1 VSGIL
6 WKAVPKR
13 VFDFS
18 NSFTSLTFTVIE
30 RIDISQYIDCMLA
43 VRVHTATV
51 AGGASLNFD
60 LIGDGYTSDDPGLQF
75 RTSSPLITSQAI
87 SASTTSSLLS
97 YGGTVHG
104 HYAALVA
111 TVTKS
116 SASALSVT
124 ASIDLILRSPDEV
137 DAGQ

>member
-1 VSGIL
+1 MSGIL
-6 WKAVPKR
+6 WKALPKR

-18 NSFTSLTFTVIE
+18 NSFTSLTFTVVE
-30 RIDISQYIDCMLA
+30 RIDISQYVDCMLA
-43 VRVHTATV
+43 VRIHTATV
-51 AGGASLNFD
+51 SGGASLNFD
-60 LIGDGYTSDDPGLQF
+60 LIGDGYTSDDPGLLF
-75 RTSSPLITSQAI
+75 RTSSAFFSSQTI
-87 SASTTSSLLS
+87 NASTALSFLS
-97 YGGTVHG
+97 YGGTVRG

-137 DAGQ
+137 DSGA